1 MRAENR
7 KRGTVEYD
15 DIVDRVQERTELESR
30 VEAER
35 SFLVVL
41 QLLCDRVTGDQ
52 SWDLLAQL
60 PAKAKKSVLITAV
73 PARVTREE
81 LVARAA
87 EHLAVP
93 VDQARERVRAVF
105 ATLREAVTSG
115 ELDHVIRQLGGDWV
129 DLLA

>member
-1 MRAENR
+1 
-7 KRGTVEYD
+7 VEYD
-15 DIVDRVQERTELESR
+15 DIVDQVQERTELESR

-41 QLLCDRVTGDQ
+41 QLLCDRLSGDE

-73 PARVTREE
+73 PVRVTREE

-87 EHLAVP
+87 RQLAVP
-93 VDQARERVRAVF
+93 IEEARERVRAVF
-105 ATLREAVTSG
+105 ATLREAVTGG
-115 ELDHVIRQLGGDWV
+115 ELDDVIRELGGEWA

>member
-1 MRAENR
+1 
-7 KRGTVEYD
+7 VEYD
-15 DIVDRVQERTELESR
+15 DIVDQVQERTELESR

-41 QLLCDRVTGDQ
+41 QLLCDRLSGDE

-73 PARVTREE
+73 PVRVTREE

-87 EHLAVP
+87 RQLAVP
-93 VDQARERVRAVF
+93 IEEARERLRAVF
-105 ATLREAVTSG
+105 ATLREAVTGG
-115 ELDHVIRQLGGDWV
+115 ELDDVIRELGGEWA